1 MQVKIKQY
9 IMKIPI
15 RETGSGFGGNGMIK
29 YVVNNSGI
37 TNFPVRNIYYY
48 IIGMG
53 WDYSFFMLLDRILW
67 GKGVPTFCSPFSFLP
82 FRPFPLL
89 CRSLTPANLR
99 KCRI

>member
-37 TNFPVRNIYYY
+37 INFPLRNIYYY
-48 IIGMG
+48 I
-53 WDYSFFMLLDRILW
+53 
-67 GKGVPTFCSPFSFLP
+67 
-82 FRPFPLL
+82 
-89 CRSLTPANLR
+89 N
-99 KCRI
+99 

>member
-37 TNFPVRNIYYY
+37 INFLVRNIYYY

-67 GKGVPTFCSPFSFLP
+67 GKGV
-82 FRPFPLL
+82 
-89 CRSLTPANLR
+89 CR
-99 KCRI
+99 

>member
-37 TNFPVRNIYYY
+37 INFPLRNIYYY

-67 GKGVPTFCSPFSFLP
+67 GEGGSYIFSPFSFFPSPP
-82 FRPFPLL
+82 FSPSTF
-89 CRSLTPANLR
+89 ANLGKYR
-99 KCRI
+99 M